1 MVLKI
6 TKYSNKINF
15 KQITINLLTHEID
28 CDFYIFKLELQN
40 KNEPKKM
47 HLTNLFFN
55 YSNILVTF

>member
-40 KNEPKKM
+40 KNEQKNA
-47 HLTNLFFN
+47 LN
-55 YSNILVTF
+55 